1 VQGNPVPVL
10 VVVGE
15 HDPALGAPVM
25 RQTFLQHY
33 PNASLEVL
41 PNAGHYSMFETP
53 VALLT
58 CAERFLDGL

>member
-1 VQGNPVPVL
+1 
-10 VVVGE
+10 VVGE

-25 RQTFLQHY
+25 QQTFLEQY

-53 VALLT
+53 VALFT
-58 CAERFLDGL
+58 CAERFLDSL